1 MSGAELVV
9 RAAVPCPAVV
19 SVPLVVR
26 SAAGAGAGRRSA
38 AGAGAGRRAAPAP
51 AHTAQNLKK
60 KEANISIQVL
70 SAVTASS
77 SSDFFF

>member
-26 SAAGAGAGRRSA
+26 SAAGGRA
-38 AGAGAGRRAAPAP
+38 AP